1 LQIKSITVLSTVARI
16 EDFYREFYSRTR
28 VSSVKVFGSDN
39 VSKSQFAPLDIYFG
53 TYLSIPAYIP
63 TSKTCP
69 FCAEIDFLNNISN
82 NHYSFDLYKNRL
94 EEFVS
99 YRIEEIKLLSN
110 KIDNKGIAIPKSK
123 NRNESI
129 IKEVFYVRE
138 KLGRVDS
145 YRFYKEIFDSFD
157 SLVTNIQNSPDWY
170 LIDDIKKEI
179 EIILICIFVE
189 PDLIR
194 LCENLLRNNYL
205 YLKEYVEHILM
216 MGLETT
222 YYLWDNYQFVRVA
235 FSFFET
241 TYINKSIL
249 SINEWYK
256 ELDLIFS
263 FSSTNSTSIDFIF
276 FKLYSFILRKPEKAG
291 HHHRDN
297 IVYLYNERAFL
308 FEEENDLKKYIQ
320 NIFSTYYE
328 ERNQSNEKLCNSFS
342 LLQVYLLK
350 RKGNHLIWIKN
361 IADIN
366 DKINVLNNVENVSQ
380 IKLEVERLVNEYDS
394 NLKRPIESILSLY
407 KKDEHFPELVTTF
420 ISKTDG
426 FVTMIEELRGL
437 DCSDLDRLTI
447 ILDNIREHF
456 SEKKVKHPS
465 ELLALAENYPV
476 GIKKEVNDFF
486 TTAVITAFEGD
497 VSIDISKYFLIKM
510 FNEIL
515 QNSKAHNNE
524 LIKISL
530 VEFNAQITLELYFKN
545 AFKLE
550 LLHHEGGLRYA
561 IREIIDA
568 FCGTYTDNSEQHDT
582 PYFMR
587 ISLNKS
593 FIQE

>member
-297 IVYLYNERAFL
+297 IVFLYNERAFL

-328 ERNQSNEKLCNSFS
+328 EL
-342 LLQVYLLK
+342 
-350 RKGNHLIWIKN
+350 
-361 IADIN
+361 
-366 DKINVLNNVENVSQ
+366 
-380 IKLEVERLVNEYDS
+380 
-394 NLKRPIESILSLY
+394 
-407 KKDEHFPELVTTF
+407 
-420 ISKTDG
+420 G
-426 FVTMIEELRGL
+426 F
-437 DCSDLDRLTI
+437 
-447 ILDNIREHF
+447 
-456 SEKKVKHPS
+456 K
-465 ELLALAENYPV
+465 
-476 GIKKEVNDFF
+476 
-486 TTAVITAFEGD
+486 
-497 VSIDISKYFLIKM
+497 
-510 FNEIL
+510 
-515 QNSKAHNNE
+515 
-524 LIKISL
+524 
-530 VEFNAQITLELYFKN
+530 
-545 AFKLE
+545 
-550 LLHHEGGLRYA
+550 
-561 IREIIDA
+561 
-568 FCGTYTDNSEQHDT
+568 
-582 PYFMR
+582 
-587 ISLNKS
+587 
-593 FIQE
+593 